1 MIWTTR
7 PRSRVGS
14 LAAICVGQGPSV
26 TLFHGVG
33 LNADA
38 WGAQIDALSQDY
50 GVTAFDMAGHGA
62 SAGLKKA
69 VPTLSDYADAVR
81 VNLRHQLLLWGILW
95 AQ

>member
-14 LAAICVGQGPSV
+14 LAAICAGQGPSV
-26 TLFHGVG
+26 TLLHGVG